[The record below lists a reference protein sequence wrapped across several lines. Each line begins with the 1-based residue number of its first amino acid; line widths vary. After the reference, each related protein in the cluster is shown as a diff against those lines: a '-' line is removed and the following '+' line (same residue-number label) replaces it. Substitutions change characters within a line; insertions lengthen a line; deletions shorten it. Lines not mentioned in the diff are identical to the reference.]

1 MIVTISILMVSLLTV
16 SIFTALANALQHYN
30 IVRIEVDKRQEYRYA
45 EVVARLSSDR
55 GRAISAM
62 NMGKQIFLLIFG
74 ISFYALTFDSIT
86 ALLADLV
93 IVAVILQIVI
103 SVAAVL
109 LVAEI
114 VPKVVGSVNPD
125 KVLRLFYGFAS
136 VSYKIFFRAVRS
148 GEIKEEEPVGQD
160 VMMIQNALDFS
171 DVVLRECMIPRTE
184 VCAVEEG
191 ASYEDLLALFAR
203 TNYSRIIV
211 YKENIDSITGY
222 IHSKDLFKG
231 KRPVCELI
239 RKIDFFGEET
249 KAQDLLETLIKNR
262 SAIAVV
268 LDKFGGTSGIVTLED
283 LIEEI
288 FGEISDELDSDEL
301 IEKKLENGDY
311 ILSGRLEVKYLNR
324 EYDLNIPESEDY
336 ETLAG
341 FITFFNENIP
351 AERDILKYEN
361 MVFKILKKASN
372 RVEVVSLR
380 IVEE

>member
-1 MIVTISILMVSLLTV
+1 MIVAIIILLISLLTV
-16 SIFTALANALQHYN
+16 SIYTALATALQHYN
-30 IVRIEVDKRQEYRYA
+30 IVRIEVDKRQEYKYA
-45 EVVARLSSDR
+45 EVVARLAGDR
-55 GRAISAM
+55 GRSISAM
-62 NMGKQIFLLIFG
+62 NTGKRIFLLIFG
-74 ISFYALTFDSIT
+74 ISFYSLTFDT
-86 ALLADLV
+86 LFALLGDFILFS
-93 IVAVILQIVI
+93 VILQII
-103 SVAAVL
+103 LSVAVVL

-114 VPKVVGSVNPD
+114 VPKVVASANPD
-125 KVLRLFYGFAS
+125 KVLRIFYGLAA
-136 VSYKIFFRAVRS
+136 VSYRIFYRLVRKE
-148 GEIKEEEPVGQD
+148 EIKEDEPVGQD

-191 ASYEDLLALFAR
+191 SSYEELLDLFAK

-211 YKENIDSITGY
+211 YKESIDSITGY

-231 KRPVCELI
+231 KRPVSELI
-239 RKIDFFGEET
+239 RKIDFFEETT
-249 KAQDLLETLIKNR
+249 KAQKLLETLIKSR

-268 LDKFGGTSGIVTLED
+268 LDKFGGTAGIVTLED

-311 ILSGRLEVKYLNR
+311 IFSGRLEVKYLNR
-324 EYDLNIPESEDY
+324 EYELNIPESEEY

-351 AERDILKYEN
+351 AERDVLKYEN
-361 MVFKILKKASN
+361 LVFKILKKASN

>member
-1 MIVTISILMVSLLTV
+1 MIVTIIILFVSLMTV
-16 SIFTALANALQHYN
+16 SIFTALATALQHYN
-30 IVRIEVDKRQEYRYA
+30 IVRIEVDKRQEYKYA
-45 EVVARLSSDR
+45 EVVARLSGDR
-55 GRAISAM
+55 RRAVSAM
-62 NMGKQIFLLIFG
+62 NTGKQIFLLIFG
-74 ISFYALTFDSIT
+74 ISFYALTFDPVCN
-86 ALLADLV
+86 LLGDVVLL
-93 IVAVILQIVI
+93 AVILQII
-103 SVAAVL
+103 LSVAVVL

-114 VPKVVGSVNPD
+114 VPKVVASVNPD
-125 KVLRLFYGFAS
+125 IVLRLFYGLAA
-136 VSYKIFFRAVRS
+136 VSYKIFYRSVRK
-148 GEIKEEEPVGQD
+148 GEIKEDEPVGQD
-160 VMMIQNALDFS
+160 VMMIQNALSFS

-184 VCAVEEG
+184 VCAIEEG
-191 ASYEDLLALFAR
+191 TSYEELLALFAR

-211 YKENIDSITGY
+211 YKESIDSITGY
-222 IHSKDLFKG
+222 IHSKDLFRG

-249 KAQDLLETLIKNR
+249 KAQDLLETLIKSR

-268 LDKFGGTSGIVTLED
+268 LDKFGGTAGIVTLED

-311 ILSGRLEVKYLNR
+311 IFSGRLEVKYLNR

-341 FITFFNENIP
+341 FITYFNENIP
-351 AERDILKYEN
+351 AERDILKYDN
-361 MVFKILKKASN
+361 MVFKILKKTSN